1 MCRLVDGHAAAA
13 GGADTAFSGNGR
25 AAGGIR
31 RPTVGAGCQRH
42 GAFIVHADFTVCP
55 IDLENAVWDCHLLR
69 GSQAAPLRDRH
80 FGALAGL
87 RLRGHADIGVLVQI
101 AVDDDAFARTGQIE
115 VVVLLAFFVAGDLG
129 AALDHYNALC
139 PPVAAACVRVYAAA
153 IPHRGVADD
162 LAAFHSKAAV
172 IAIIIWAVVPVKY
185 IQIYTAAASAGVVA
199 GDLGISG

>member
-13 GGADTAFSGNGR
+13 GGADTAFSGNDR
-25 AAGGIR
+25 AAGGIC

-42 GAFIVHADFTVCP
+42 GAFIVHADFAACP
-55 IDLENAVWDCHLLR
+55 IDLERAVWDCHLLR

-139 PPVAAACVRVYAAA
+139 PPVAAACVCVYAAA

-162 LAAFHSKAAV
+162 LAAVHSKAAV